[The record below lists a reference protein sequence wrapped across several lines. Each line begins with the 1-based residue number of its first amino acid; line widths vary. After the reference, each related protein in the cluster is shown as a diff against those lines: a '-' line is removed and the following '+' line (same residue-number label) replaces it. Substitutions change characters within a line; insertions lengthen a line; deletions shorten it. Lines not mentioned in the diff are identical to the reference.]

1 MSTRR
6 AAAVRRPARPR
17 GDLRS
22 GILRAARRLCFTHG
36 PDGVTARA
44 VARAVGV
51 SPTAIYLHF
60 RGLDDLLDHL
70 RMEGHEL
77 LASYLQGVDSALP
90 PAERVRGMGR
100 AYHRFGTEHP
110 RYFDL
115 MFQGRSASRRRDAV
129 QREMFTLL
137 LLRDVVQA
145 GIATGA
151 FRRDLDPMVAT
162 NALWAEVHGVTALHA
177 AGLLVETSA
186 GHADEVLDA
195 VLDGALRW
203 LAPPSAE
210 QR

>member
-1 MSTRR
+1 MLTRPL
-6 AAAVRRPARPR
+6 AAARSATRPR
-17 GDLRS
+17 GDLRER
-22 GILRAARRLCFTHG
+22 IVHAARRLCFAHG
-36 PDGVTARA
+36 PEGVTARA

-77 LASYLQGVDSALP
+77 LASYLRSVDAALA
-90 PAERVRGMGR
+90 PAERIRGMGR
-100 AYHRFGTEHP
+100 AYHRFGQDHP

-115 MFQGRSASRRRDAV
+115 MFEGSPRTRRRDAV

-151 FRRDLDPMVAT
+151 FRHDLDPMVVT
-162 NALWAEVHGVTALHA
+162 NALWAQVHGVTALRA

-186 GHADEVLDA
+186 GHADEVLET
-195 VLDGALRW
+195 VLDGGLRW
-203 LAPPSAE
+203 LAPRGAE
-210 QR
+210 RR